1 MSEDFRP
8 EDGDLRSG
16 SDPYGLSYVQD
27 WADALAE
34 GDLDLMLAFYADK
47 AVLVPTF
54 GAGIL
59 RGKDEIGE
67 YFAKLFLLPNLS
79 CDLEGSE
86 INQNLQNG
94 VRVISGN
101 YIFVWGTCVSD
112 MGREEAR
119 YTFVIEGDSAGWVA
133 HTHHSSTGPE

>member
-1 MSEDFRP
+1 MPEDFRP
-8 EDGDLRSG
+8 EDEDLRSG
-16 SDPYGLSYVQD
+16 SDPYGLSFVQN

-34 GDLDLMLAFYADK
+34 GDLEEMLALYADK

-54 GAGIL
+54 GSEIL
-59 RGKDEIGE
+59 RGKEEIGE

-101 YIFVWGTCVSD
+101 YIFVWGTGISD
-112 MGREEAR
+112 MGRKESR

-133 HTHHSSTGPE
+133 HTHHSSLRPE